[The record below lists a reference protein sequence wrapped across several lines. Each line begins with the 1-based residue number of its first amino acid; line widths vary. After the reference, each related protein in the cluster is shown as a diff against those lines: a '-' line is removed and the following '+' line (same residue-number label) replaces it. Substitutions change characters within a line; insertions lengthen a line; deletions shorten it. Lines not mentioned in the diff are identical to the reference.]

1 MTRRREVQQ
10 AVSDMADRF
19 GASVTFEYI
28 RSGHIRATLAYAGKS
43 RFIFLSSTPSDG
55 RAYKMAAQDAR
66 RVLQSMGAPL

>member
-10 AVSDMADRF
+10 AVIDMAASL

-28 RSGHIRATLAYAGKS
+28 RSGHIRAVLTYAGRS
-43 RFIFLSSTPSDG
+43 RF
-55 RAYKMAAQDAR
+55 KVAAKDAR